1 MNRILLVFP
10 DALFVNIIRDG
21 SDVAL
26 SYTKGGIIPNLETAA
41 RQWITSVR
49 AAQRFAERYPSICYE
64 IRYEDLVSNPL
75 PTVKALCDFL
85 DLRFHK
91 SMIEYLDHTYYM
103 GDVNR
108 YAHHGNVKKP
118 ISTSSIGKGRKE
130 FTSKQKHQVGQIINS
145 ELNRLGYDS
154 LV

>member
-49 AAQRFAERYPSICYE
+49 RHKDLPSATHQSVMKSVMRTWFP
-64 IRYEDLVSNPL
+64 IRYQLSRP
-75 PTVKALCDFL
+75 
-85 DLRFHK
+85 
-91 SMIEYLDHTYYM
+91 
-103 GDVNR
+103 
-108 YAHHGNVKKP
+108 YA
-118 ISTSSIGKGRKE
+118 IFWI
-130 FTSKQKHQVGQIINS
+130 
-145 ELNRLGYDS
+145 
-154 LV
+154 